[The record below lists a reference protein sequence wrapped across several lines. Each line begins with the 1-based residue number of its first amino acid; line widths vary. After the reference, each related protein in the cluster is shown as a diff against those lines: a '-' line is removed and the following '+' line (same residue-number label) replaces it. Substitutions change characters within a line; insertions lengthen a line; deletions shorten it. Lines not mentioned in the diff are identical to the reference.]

1 MASVKLPSSSVAAL
15 APLRKTNVP
24 RLAPSLP
31 NQLRFLDD
39 AKKIDRPLAEMAE
52 VSQTVEQFGDSE
64 VGIANMLGILGS

>member
-1 MASVKLPSSSVAAL
+1 
-15 APLRKTNVP
+15 VP